1 MSLKQAFLALGV
13 LVLGLGATSAEAGCR
28 KVRVKGCYNPAPVCG
43 YQTAGYQTVG
53 YRLYNIDSYGR
64 VCNVRDY
71 YYPGYGPTTAPTA
84 KSPDAPDAPEAPA
97 APAASTSRYDGND
110 QTDLLQSAPRR
121 GTRNDP
127 NANLRFRS
135 APRP

>member
-13 LVLGLGATSAEAGCR
+13 LVLGLGATSAEACCR
-28 KVRVKGCYNPAPVCG
+28 KVRTKSCCKPARSCG
-43 YQTAGYQTVG
+43 YVTVG
-53 YRLYNIDSYGR
+53 YRVFNVDSCGR
-64 VCNVRDY
+64 VTNVREY
-71 YYPGYGPTTAPTA
+71 YYPGYGPKTTPAATSPAAPE
-84 KSPDAPDAPEAPA
+84 APEAPA
-97 APAASTSRYDGND
+97 PAPATSLNDGND

>member
-13 LVLGLGATSAEAGCR
+13 LVLGLGATSAEACCR
-28 KVRVKGCYNPAPVCG
+28 KVKTKTCCKPAPTCG
-43 YQTAGYQTVG
+43 YVTVG
-53 YRLYNIDSYGR
+53 YTLYNVDSCGR
-64 VCNVRDY
+64 VYNVRNY
-71 YYPGYGPTTAPTA
+71 YYPGYGPTTPAAT
-84 KSPDAPDAPEAPA
+84 SPAAPEAPA
-97 APAASTSRYDGND
+97 APAPAASTSRFDRDD

>member
-13 LVLGLGATSAEAGCR
+13 LVLGLGATSAEACR
-28 KVRVKGCYNPAPVCG
+28 KVRTKSCCKPAPACG
-43 YQTAGYQTVG
+43 YVTVG
-53 YRLYNIDSYGR
+53 YRLYNVDSCGR

-71 YYPGYGPTTAPTA
+71 YYPGYGPTTAPSAT
-84 KSPDAPDAPEAPA
+84 SPAAPEAPA
-97 APAASTSRYDGND
+97 APAPASSTSRLDSDD

>member
-13 LVLGLGATSAEAGCR
+13 LVLGLGAASAEAGCR
-28 KVRVKGCYNPAPVCG
+28 KVRTKVCGKPAPVCG
-43 YQTAGYQTVG
+43 YVTVG
-53 YRLYNIDSYGR
+53 YRLYNVDSCGR
-64 VCNVRDY
+64 ICNVRDY
-71 YYPGYGPTTAPTA
+71 YFPGYGPTAPSETTP
-84 KSPDAPDAPEAPA
+84 SAPEAPEAPEAPA
-97 APAASTSRYDGND
+97 PAPSTSRYDSND